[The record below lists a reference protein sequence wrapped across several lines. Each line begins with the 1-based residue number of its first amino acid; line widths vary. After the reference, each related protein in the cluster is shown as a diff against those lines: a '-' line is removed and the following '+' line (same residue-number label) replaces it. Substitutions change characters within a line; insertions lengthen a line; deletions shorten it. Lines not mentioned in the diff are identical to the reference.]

1 MLSLN
6 DAVVAEEEQGNGE
19 VIRGL
24 LKDFFLEDW
33 ELSAFALG
41 EVLMGGLEVVVEA

>member
-24 LKDFFLEDW
+24 LKDFFWRIGNCQPSPW
-33 ELSAFALG
+33 EKS
-41 EVLMGGLEVVVEA
+41 